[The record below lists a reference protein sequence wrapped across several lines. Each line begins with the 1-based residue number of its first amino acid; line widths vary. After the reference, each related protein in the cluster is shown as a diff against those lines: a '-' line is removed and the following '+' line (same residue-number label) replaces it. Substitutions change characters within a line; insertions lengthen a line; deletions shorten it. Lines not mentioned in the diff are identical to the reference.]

1 MAIGSV
7 DIQGATVYV
16 YDEHKRLLFTKGM
29 DQNGFVGHT
38 SSSVTLKLRGNV
50 YTYDEKGC
58 EI

>member
-1 MAIGSV
+1 MGE
-7 DIQGATVYV
+7 YV
-16 YDEHKRLLFTKGM
+16 KKGM